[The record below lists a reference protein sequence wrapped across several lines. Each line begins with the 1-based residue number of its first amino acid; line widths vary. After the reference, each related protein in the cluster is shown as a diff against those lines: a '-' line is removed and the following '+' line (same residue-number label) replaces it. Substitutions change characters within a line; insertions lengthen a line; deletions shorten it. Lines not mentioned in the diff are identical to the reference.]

1 MIDNTRTDLS
11 SSQQAEVAA
20 ANADNTSSTAFVVKD
35 ERNAAEITTA
45 VEASD
50 LLAPVRFSTLPD
62 YSFVESADAAYESV
76 LTYAGS
82 WICGWTANGYTI
94 PKRDKIDMRIVN
106 DTRMGIFSTTASKG
120 GGNGLLQR
128 HPLLSTVTTMA
139 CPMNGKKPTDLIQT
153 IIETAASTI

>member
-82 WICGWTANGYTI
+82 WICGWTANGYAI
-94 PKRDKIDMRIVN
+94 PKRDKIDMP
-106 DTRMGIFSTTASKG
+106 DEWEKA
-120 GGNGLLQR
+120 NGLDPNDNSDSGKYNLNPQYTN
-128 HPLLSTVTTMA
+128 LEVYI
-139 CPMNGKKPTDLIQT
+139 NGLVKKLYPF
-153 IIETAASTI
+153 